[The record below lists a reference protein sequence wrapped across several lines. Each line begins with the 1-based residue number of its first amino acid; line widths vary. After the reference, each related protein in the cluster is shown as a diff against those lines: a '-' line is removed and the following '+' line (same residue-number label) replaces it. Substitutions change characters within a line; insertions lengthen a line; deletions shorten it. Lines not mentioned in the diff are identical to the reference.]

1 MIFPFTL
8 TLRKKLT
15 GEIENY
21 SSKEILIHVSQLFK
35 ESSADHVKIIDNY
48 VIAENKL
55 FTFRIRRGGNTN
67 RWGGVSKA
75 KFEITE
81 YENIRKAIYTINL
94 TRILVVGGITGIV
107 GLFFS
112 VYWGL
117 FAFLF
122 FGGLNW
128 LIKIIQHTVIF
139 FDTIK
144 DIDIETI
151 DEK

>member
-21 SSKEILIHVSQLFK
+21 SSEEILIHVSQLFK
-35 ESSADHVKIIDNY
+35 ESSADHVRIIDNS

-67 RWGGVSKA
+67 RWGGISRA
-75 KFEITE
+75 KFEIIE
-81 YENIRKAIYTINL
+81 YGNIGNAFYTINL
-94 TRILVVGGITGIV
+94 TRILVVGVVLGIV
-107 GLFFS
+107 GLFLGD
-112 VYWGL
+112 YWIGL

-128 LIKIIQHTVIF
+128 LVKIIQHTSIF
-139 FDTIK
+139 H
-144 DIDIETI
+144 DIIGNIETI
-151 DEK
+151 EEK

>member
-15 GEIENY
+15 GEIDNY
-21 SSKEILIHVSQLFK
+21 TSKEIVIHVSHLFK
-35 ESSADHVKIIDNY
+35 ESSANYVEITDNH

-55 FTFRIRRGGNTN
+55 FTFKIRRGGNTN
-67 RWGGVSKA
+67 RWGGISKA

-81 YENIRKAIYTINL
+81 YGNIRKAFYTINL
-94 TRILVVGGITGIV
+94 TRVLVVGLVLGIV
-107 GLFFS
+107 GFFLGD
-112 VYWGL
+112 YWIGL

-128 LIKIIQHTVIF
+128 LVKIIQHISIF
-139 FDTIK
+139 H
-144 DIDIETI
+144 DIINNIETI
-151 DEK
+151 EEK